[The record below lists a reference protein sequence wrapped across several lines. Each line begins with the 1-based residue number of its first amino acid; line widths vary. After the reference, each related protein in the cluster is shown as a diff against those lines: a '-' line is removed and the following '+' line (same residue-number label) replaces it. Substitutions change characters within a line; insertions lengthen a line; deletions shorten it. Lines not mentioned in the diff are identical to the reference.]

1 MKALIV
7 EDEYLARDELKWLI
21 ESHSAIEVVA
31 TEEDG
36 LAALRYLQENDLDV
50 VFLDINIPSIDGMTL
65 ARTLHK
71 QANPPKVVIVTA
83 YKEYAAEA
91 FELEIFDYILKPFNE
106 QRVANTLRKLENH
119 QSPASLPAVV
129 QQIAPTAKRT
139 VNIPR
144 KDSILVLPADLI
156 YYARADEKLT
166 YVHTAK
172 GHFVIPTSIGDFAEK
187 LPADTFF
194 RCHRSWCINIS
205 RIREI
210 SPWFNGTYVIKLHN
224 FDDVEIPVSRSHL
237 KDFKQLMQL

>member
-21 ESHSAIEVVA
+21 ESHSSIEVVA

-36 LAALRYLQENDLDV
+36 LAALRYMQENDLDV

-65 ARTLHK
+65 ARNLRR
-71 QANPPKVVIVTA
+71 QANPPKIVIVTA
-83 YKEYAAEA
+83 YKEHAAEA
-91 FELEIFDYILKPFNE
+91 FELEVFDYILKPFNE
-106 QRVANTLRKLENH
+106 QRVANTLKRLENH
-119 QSPASLPAVV
+119 SKAAVQPEPV
-129 QQIAPTAKRT
+129 RQPSAAAKRT

-144 KDSILVLPADLI
+144 KDSILVLSVDLI

-194 RCHRSWCINIS
+194 RCHRSWCINTTKV
-205 RIREI
+205 REI
-210 SPWFNGTYVIKLHN
+210 SPWFNGTYVIKLRN

-237 KDFKQLMQL
+237 KEFKQLMQL

>member
-36 LAALRYLQENDLDV
+36 LSALRYLQENDLDV

-119 QSPASLPAVV
+119 PSSGTMAAPLPQASPA
-129 QQIAPTAKRT
+129 TKRT

-194 RCHRSWCINIS
+194 RCHRSWCINTAK
-205 RIREI
+205 IREI

-237 KDFKQLMQL
+237 KEFKQLMQL

>member
-1 MKALIV
+1 MRALIV

-21 ESHSAIEVVA
+21 EKHSSIKVDA

-65 ARTLHK
+65 ARNLHK

-83 YKEYAAEA
+83 YKEHAAEA
-91 FELEIFDYILKPFNE
+91 FELEVFDYILKPFNE
-106 QRVANTLRKLENH
+106 QRVANTLRRLENN
-119 QSPASLPAVV
+119 SNSAAPAV
-129 QQIAPTAKRT
+129 PTHQPVVATKRT

-166 YVHTAK
+166 YVHTVK

-194 RCHRSWCINIS
+194 RCHRSWCINTAK
-205 RIREI
+205 IREI

-237 KDFKQLMQL
+237 KEFKQLMQL

>member
-21 ESHSAIEVVA
+21 ENHSSIEVVA
-31 TEEDG
+31 TQEDG
-36 LAALRYLQENDLDV
+36 LAALRYMQEHDLDV

-65 ARTLHK
+65 ARSLHK
-71 QANPPKVVIVTA
+71 QSNPPKIVIVTA
-83 YKEYAAEA
+83 YKEHAAEA
-91 FELEIFDYILKPFNE
+91 FELEVFDYILKPFNE
-106 QRVANTLRKLENH
+106 QRVANTLKKLEN
-119 QSPASLPAVV
+119 QPAPAASAEPVPQPV
-129 QQIAPTAKRT
+129 TAAKRT

-166 YVHTAK
+166 YVH
-172 GHFVIPTSIGDFAEK
+172 
-187 LPADTFF
+187 
-194 RCHRSWCINIS
+194 RSWCINTS
-205 RIREI
+205 KIREI

-237 KDFKQLMQL
+237 KEFKQLMQL

>member
-1 MKALIV
+1 MRALIV
-7 EDEYLARDELKWLI
+7 EDEYLARDELKWLV
-21 ESHSAIEVVA
+21 ESHSGIEVVA

-71 QANPPKVVIVTA
+71 QANPPKIVIVTA
-83 YKEYAAEA
+83 YKEHAAEA
-91 FELEIFDYILKPFNE
+91 FELEVFDYILKPFNE
-106 QRVANTLRKLENH
+106 QRVINTLRKLENH
-119 QSPASLPAVV
+119 QPATLSPAPASTV
-129 QQIAPTAKRT
+129 AKRT

-166 YVHTAK
+166 YVHTVK

-194 RCHRSWCINIS
+194 RCHRSWCINTAK
-205 RIREI
+205 IREI

-237 KDFKQLMQL
+237 KEFKQLMQL

>member
-36 LAALRYLQENDLDV
+36 LSALRYLQENDLDV

-119 QSPASLPAVV
+119 PSSGTMAAPLPQASPA
-129 QQIAPTAKRT
+129 TKRT

-194 RCHRSWCINIS
+194 RCHRSW
-205 RIREI
+205 
-210 SPWFNGTYVIKLHN
+210 
-224 FDDVEIPVSRSHL
+224 
-237 KDFKQLMQL
+237 